1 MRDFGKNLVLTGKI
15 LKRYAGAYIPAMAAQ
30 ILAFS
35 FLICYN
41 AVMVPAILSM
51 VYQALEAQDRQ
62 SLYLVCG
69 CGALVIALAFFLCYL
84 NNVYLDLYS
93 FRIGLEANRNICREL
108 FSLSFDGLNSQYE
121 EGDIQN
127 RIDECTGC
135 VSGIFP
141 LLVSALANVFSMA
154 ALLALGGR
162 ISAVLAGITLAVM
175 LMSGLAARQESR
187 KRSGQEKRKQEAE
200 AKAGAVL
207 YQTIGEQEIL
217 SMYGVA
223 GEQWEEYR
231 RLREAAWES
240 RWKQEQAGIVSES
253 VTETFTGLM
262 RGVLSA
268 FVFRFYRDG
277 SLDSGTV
284 ASSFSVFDQLR
295 SVAGSFSDPVS
306 RAGTFMVSVR
316 RMDEMLQDGKVR
328 IEGKRD
334 TGKPQNDTASVLSLE
349 HVSYAAG
356 EQDILR
362 DVSLTIQEGEKVA
375 VIGENGCGKSTLL
388 KLAGGLDHP
397 KEGEIA
403 LLGVRPGEA
412 SGEELRRRVSYIP
425 SESHLYTGDV
435 KSNIG
440 MNLDGENETAIEEAC
455 AVAELFGEKGEDL
468 LEKCTSELSGGQA
481 QRVNIARGLANQVPL
496 LLADEP
502 DAGLPPAQGRRM
514 MERLLRA
521 SDTAVVVTH
530 RHEYL
535 DLFDRV
541 IVVEDGKI
549 KLSGQEMMY

>member
-15 LKRYAGAYIPAMAAQ
+15 LKRYAGAYIPAMAVQ

-175 LMSGLAARQESR
+175 LMSGLAARQESW
-187 KRSGQEKRKQEAE
+187 KRSCQEKRKQETE
-200 AKAGAVL
+200 AKTGAVL

-223 GEQWEEYR
+223 GEQWGEYR
-231 RLREAAWES
+231 RLREAVWES
-240 RWKQEQAGIVSES
+240 RWKQEEAGMVSGS
-253 VTETFTGLM
+253 LTETFTGLM

-268 FVFRFYRDG
+268 FLFRFYRDG

-295 SVAGSFSDPVS
+295 SVAGSFSDPIS

-316 RMDEMLQDGKVR
+316 RLDEMLQGGKV
-328 IEGKRD
+328 ESAGKQD
-334 TGKPQNDTASVLSLE
+334 VGEPKKDNPPVLSLE
-349 HVSYAAG
+349 HVSYMAG
-356 EQDILR
+356 ERYILR
-362 DVSLTIQEGEKVA
+362 DVSLTALKGEKVA
-375 VIGENGCGKSTLL
+375 IIGENGCGESTLL
-388 KLAGGLDHP
+388 KLAGGLNHP
-397 KEGEIA
+397 EEGEID

-412 SGEELRRRVSYIP
+412 SSEELRCRVSYIP
-425 SESHLYTGDV
+425 SESHLYTGNV

-440 MNLDGENETAIEEAC
+440 INLDGEDEMAIEKAC
-455 AVAELFGEKGEDL
+455 AAAELSGEKGEDL
-468 LEKCTSELSGGQA
+468 LESSTSELSGGQA

-496 LLADEP
+496 LLVDEP

-530 RHEYL
+530 CYEYL

-541 IVVEDGKI
+541 VVMGK
-549 KLSGQEMMY
+549 GRET

>member
-175 LMSGLAARQESR
+175 LMSGLAARQESW
-187 KRSGQEKRKQEAE
+187 KRSCQEKRKQETE
-200 AKAGAVL
+200 AKTGAVL

-223 GEQWEEYR
+223 GEQWGGYR
-231 RLREAAWES
+231 RLREAVWES
-240 RWKQEQAGIVSES
+240 RWKQEEAGMVSGS
-253 VTETFTGLM
+253 LTETFTGLM

-268 FVFRFYRDG
+268 FLFRFYRDG
-277 SLDSGTV
+277 C
-284 ASSFSVFDQLR
+284 
-295 SVAGSFSDPVS
+295 
-306 RAGTFMVSVR
+306 
-316 RMDEMLQDGKVR
+316 
-328 IEGKRD
+328 
-334 TGKPQNDTASVLSLE
+334 VL
-349 HVSYAAG
+349 
-356 EQDILR
+356 IF
-362 DVSLTIQEGEKVA
+362 
-375 VIGENGCGKSTLL
+375 C
-388 KLAGGLDHP
+388 
-397 KEGEIA
+397 
-403 LLGVRPGEA
+403 
-412 SGEELRRRVSYIP
+412 
-425 SESHLYTGDV
+425 
-435 KSNIG
+435 
-440 MNLDGENETAIEEAC
+440 
-455 AVAELFGEKGEDL
+455 F
-468 LEKCTSELSGGQA
+468 
-481 QRVNIARGLANQVPL
+481 
-496 LLADEP
+496 
-502 DAGLPPAQGRRM
+502 
-514 MERLLRA
+514 
-521 SDTAVVVTH
+521 
-530 RHEYL
+530 
-535 DLFDRV
+535 
-541 IVVEDGKI
+541 
-549 KLSGQEMMY
+549 

>member
-1 MRDFGKNLVLTGKI
+1 MRDFGKNLLLTGKI

-35 FLICYN
+35 FLTCYN

-51 VYQALEAQDRQ
+51 VYQALEAQDRK
-62 SLYLVCG
+62 SLYLACG

-93 FRIGLEANRNICREL
+93 FRIGLGANRNICREL

-187 KRSGQEKRKQEAE
+187 KRSCQEKRKQETE

-223 GEQWEEYR
+223 GKQWGEYR

-240 RWKQEQAGIVSES
+240 RWKQEEAGMVSGS
-253 VTETFTGLM
+253 LTETFTGLM
-262 RGVLSA
+262 RGILSA
-268 FVFRFYRDG
+268 FLFRFYRDG

-295 SVAGSFSDPVS
+295 SVAGSFSDPIS

-316 RMDEMLQDGKVR
+316 RLDEMLQAGKVR
-328 IEGKRD
+328 IEGKQD
-334 TGKPQNDTASVLSLE
+334 TGKPQNDTAPVLSLE

-356 EQDILR
+356 ERDILR
-362 DVSLTIQEGEKVA
+362 DVSLTIREGEKVA

-412 SGEELRRRVSYIP
+412 SGEELRRRVSYIS

-455 AVAELFGEKGEDL
+455 AVAELSGEKGEDL

-541 IVVEDGKI
+541 VVMGKG
-549 KLSGQEMMY
+549 KET

>member
-1 MRDFGKNLVLTGKI
+1 MRNFGRNLLLTGKI

-35 FLICYN
+35 FLTCYN

-51 VYQALEAQDRQ
+51 VYQALEAQNRRE
-62 SLYLVCG
+62 LYLVCG
-69 CGALVIALAFFLCYL
+69 CGALVIAFAFFLCYL

-93 FRIGLEANRNICREL
+93 FRISLEANRNICREL
-108 FSLSFDGLNSQYE
+108 FSLSFDGLNSRYE

-141 LLVSALANVFSMA
+141 LLVSVLANVVSMA

-175 LMSGLAARQESR
+175 LISSLCARQESR
-187 KRSGQEKRKQEAE
+187 KRSCQEKRKQEAE

-223 GEQWEEYR
+223 GEQWEKYR
-231 RLREAAWES
+231 RLREAVWES
-240 RWKQEQAGIVSES
+240 GWKQEQAGMVSGS
-253 VTETFTGLM
+253 ITETFTGLM
-262 RGVLSA
+262 RGVLGT
-268 FVFRFYRDG
+268 FLFRFYQNG
-277 SLDSGTV
+277 TMDSGKV
-284 ASSFSVFDQLR
+284 ASSFSIFDQLR

-306 RAGTFMVSVR
+306 RAGTFMVSVGR
-316 RMDEMLQDGKVR
+316 LDEMLENGKV
-328 IEGKRD
+328 EPAGKRD
-334 TGKPQNDTASVLSLE
+334 AGKEEGDNQPVLSLE
-349 HVSYAAG
+349 HISYTVG
-356 EQDILR
+356 ERVILQ
-362 DVSLTIQEGEKVA
+362 DVSLTVRKGEKVA

-388 KLAGGLDHP
+388 KLAGGLNHP
-397 KEGEIA
+397 KRGKID

-412 SGEELRRRVSYIP
+412 SGEELRCRVSYIP
-425 SESHLYTGDV
+425 SESHLYTGNV
-435 KSNIG
+435 RSNVG
-440 MNLDGENETAIEEAC
+440 MNLDGEDETVIERVCIA
-455 AVAELFGEKGEDL
+455 AELSGDKGEDL
-468 LEKCTSELSGGQA
+468 MENSAMELSGGQA
-481 QRVNIARGLANQVPL
+481 QRVNIARGLANRVPL

-514 MERLLRA
+514 MEKLLRA

-541 IVVEDGKI
+541 VEVEDGRI
-549 KLSGQEMMY
+549 R

>member
-1 MRDFGKNLVLTGKI
+1 MKNFGKNIMLTGKI

-30 ILAFS
+30 ILAYS

-41 AVMVPAILSM
+41 AVMVPVILSM
-51 VYQALEAQDRQ
+51 VYQALEAQNQR

-84 NNVYLDLYS
+84 NNVYLDMYS

-108 FSLSFDGLNSQYE
+108 FSLSFDGLNSRYE

-135 VSGIFP
+135 VTGIFP
-141 LLVSALANVFSMA
+141 LLVSVLANVLSMA
-154 ALLALGGR
+154 VLLVLGGR

-175 LMSGLAARQESR
+175 LVSSLAARQESR
-187 KRSGQEKRKQEAE
+187 KRSGQEKRRQEAE

-217 SMYGVA
+217 NMYGVA
-223 GEQWEEYR
+223 GEQWREYQ

-240 RWKQEQAGIVSES
+240 RWMQEQAGMVSGS

-268 FVFRFYRDG
+268 FLFRFYQNG

-284 ASSFSVFDQLR
+284 ASSFSIFDQLK
-295 SVAGSFSDPVS
+295 SVAGSFSDPIS

-316 RMDEMLQDGKVR
+316 RLDEMLQDGKVEPEER
-328 IEGKRD
+328 LDAGKS
-334 TGKPQNDTASVLSLE
+334 PNDTPPVLSLE
-349 HVSYAAG
+349 HVSYMAG
-356 EQDILR
+356 ERCILR
-362 DVSLTIQEGEKVA
+362 DVSMTIREGEKVA
-375 VIGENGCGKSTLL
+375 IIGENGCGKSTLL
-388 KLAGGLDHP
+388 KLAGGLNHP
-397 KEGEIA
+397 KAGEID

-412 SGEELRRRVSYIP
+412 SSDELRRRISYIP

-440 MNLDGENETAIEEAC
+440 MNLDGEDGTAIAEAC
-455 AVAELFGEKGEDL
+455 IAAELSGGEGGDVMESS
-468 LEKCTSELSGGQA
+468 TSELSGGQA
-481 QRVNIARGLANQVPL
+481 QRVNIARGLVNHAPL

-502 DAGLPPAQGRRM
+502 DAGLPPAQGRRL
-514 MERLLRA
+514 MEKLLRA

-541 IVVEDGKI
+541 VAVENGRIDKGSGCI
-549 KLSGQEMMY
+549 K